1 MTERAPIFNPRK
13 LNSHPLPRRGW
24 EVVFNKECPEG
35 DPREAPD
42 AMLCKTKSEFQLL
55 GRMYDKQ
62 VIQRLDTSGTPSF
75 LGTQQSY
82 LNMLRDRG
90 LVEPIIRQRNRYQLT
105 YLGIRVYELNYWV
118 DQYKRRTKAAQS
130 LEAAHAVFTHLEDAN
145 ADWVNPK
152 PVTEPNALA
161 KPIKTESTL
170 PAGVYPSLSKD
181 NYDPNDYTALPK
193 LNK

>member
-1 MTERAPIFNPRK
+1 M
-13 LNSHPLPRRGW
+13 
-24 EVVFNKECPEG
+24 VFNKECPEG

-42 AMLCKTKSEFQLL
+42 AMLCRTKSEFQLL

-118 DQYKRRTKAAQS
+118 DQYKRRKKAAQS
-130 LEAAHAVFTHLEDAN
+130 LDEAHAVFTRLEDAV

-161 KPIKTESTL
+161 KARPTESDL
-170 PAGVYPSLSKD
+170 PPGVYPSLSKQK
-181 NYDPNDYTALPK
+181 YEPQDYTALPRLDK
-193 LNK
+193 S

>member
-1 MTERAPIFNPRK
+1 MTNTNIIFNPLK
-13 LNSHPLPRRGW
+13 LNSQPIPRRGW
-24 EVVFNKECPEG
+24 ELIFNKECRNG

-42 AMLCKTKSEFQLL
+42 SMMCRTKSEFQLL

-62 VIQRLDTSGTPSF
+62 IIQRLDTSGTPSF

-90 LVEPIIRQRNRYQLT
+90 LVENIVRQRNRYQLT
-105 YLGIRVYELNYWV
+105 ILGIRLYELNYWI
-118 DQYKRRTKAAQS
+118 DQYKRQSKAGRS
-130 LEAAHAVFTHLEDAN
+130 LEAAHAYFTRHEDAG

-161 KPIKTESTL
+161 KPVKTESTL
-170 PAGVYPSLSKD
+170 PPGVYPSLKKED
-181 NYDPNDYTALPK
+181 YDPNDYTDLPR

>member
-1 MTERAPIFNPRK
+1 
-13 LNSHPLPRRGW
+13 
-24 EVVFNKECPEG
+24 
-35 DPREAPD
+35 
-42 AMLCKTKSEFQLL
+42 MLCKTKSEFQLL

>member
-1 MTERAPIFNPRK
+1 MTNPNVIFNPRK
-13 LNSHPLPRRGW
+13 LNSHPIPKRGW
-24 EVVFNKECPEG
+24 QTVFEKECREG

-42 AMLCKTKSEFQLL
+42 SMMCRTKSEFQLL

-62 VIQRLDTSGTPSF
+62 VIQQLDTSGTPSF

-90 LVEPIIRQRNRYQLT
+90 LVENIVRQRNRYQLT
-105 YLGIRVYELNYWV
+105 YLGIRIYELNYWV
-118 DQYKRRTKAAQS
+118 DQYKRQAKAGRS
-130 LEAAHAVFTHLEDAN
+130 LEAAHAYFTQNEG

-152 PVTEPNALA
+152 PLTEPNALA
-161 KPIKTESTL
+161 KPVKTESDL
-170 PAGVYPSLSKD
+170 PPGVYPSLTKQKYDKD
-181 NYDPNDYTALPK
+181 DYTALPR